1 MITGNS
7 GIGNVI
13 VDPSACDT
21 HAITAGIAASVAKTT
36 YDRRSVMRTDQ
47 GLGAR
52 GPWATG
58 EGGTGH
64 GPGAKSQGPGG
75 IGDQWPRARGHGPRG
90 VGVHG
95 RKNRE
100 SRTIMD
106 DHGRGLNIIFGPK

>member
-1 MITGNS
+1 MH
-7 GIGNVI
+7 VI

-36 YDRRSVMRTDQ
+36 YDRRSVMRTDE
-47 GLGAR
+47 GL
-52 GPWATG
+52 
-58 EGGTGH
+58 
-64 GPGAKSQGPGG
+64 GAKSQGPRGV
-75 IGDQWPRARGHGPRG
+75 GDQWPRARGHGPRG

-95 RKNRE
+95 RQNRE